1 MRQGCRSNTTSPFFL
16 TVLIDEYGSLEGV
29 GRWYRLETDTSE
41 AEMKKVVL
49 FLLAGALCANA
60 NLLTN
65 PGFESNVIGGLA
77 LTLATGDT
85 TSLPGWT
92 VTGACGG
99 NCIGILANGYTES
112 SNVGTLHFLAHG
124 GNQSLDLTALNN
136 SLVGGLQ
143 QVISLTGGQS
153 YALSFWVGNM
163 DNRASNYSLPST
175 VQVVVNGV
183 SLGNFTNSNNTNNV
197 TNWQQFTTAFT
208 AVAGNNTVQFVNAT
222 PVSDFMA
229 GLDDVSLD
237 LATQTSVPE
246 PATFGFVVAGLAV
259 AALVRRRSNR

>member
-1 MRQGCRSNTTSPFFL
+1 MSR
-16 TVLIDEYGSLEGV
+16 
-29 GRWYRLETDTSE
+29 
-41 AEMKKVVL
+41 
-49 FLLAGALCANA
+49 
-60 NLLTN
+60 
-65 PGFESNVIGGLA
+65 
-77 LTLATGDT
+77 
-85 TSLPGWT
+85 WT
-92 VTGACGG
+92 VKGAGG
-99 NCIGILANGYTES
+99 GICIGILAKGYMGS
-112 SNVGTLHFLAHG
+112 SSVGSLHFLAQG

-208 AVAGNNTVQFVNAT
+208 AASGEKTV
-222 PVSDFMA
+222 
-229 GLDDVSLD
+229 
-237 LATQTSVPE
+237 
-246 PATFGFVVAGLAV
+246 
-259 AALVRRRSNR
+259 